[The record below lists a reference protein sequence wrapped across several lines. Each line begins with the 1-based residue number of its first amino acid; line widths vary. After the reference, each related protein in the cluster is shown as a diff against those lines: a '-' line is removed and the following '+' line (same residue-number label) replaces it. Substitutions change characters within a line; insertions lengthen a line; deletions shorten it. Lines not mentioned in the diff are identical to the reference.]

1 MARAKKASVRL
12 SSLSIGGATFDLFI
26 QTDAG
31 TVEHDGQRVLH
42 LPLGGKIPAK
52 TVHGRSGG
60 GACNT
65 STGLRR
71 LGFDSGLCAVIGDDQ
86 WGHLVLDQLDKEG
99 VNDGDVTMSEGDTT
113 GFSLIFSAAD
123 GERVIVSGAGAN
135 THLRPVTLDADMLK
149 AVDVV
154 YLNRLQP
161 GSDALELSI
170 TDALADSKAR
180 LTWNPGGSQVGEGL
194 ADPENK
200 KLLARTDVLLLNREE
215 ALAFSGA
222 SDVRA
227 ALKLFCEGGATVAC
241 ITDGKNGAMATDGT
255 RLYSCPILPAPV
267 VDTTGAGD
275 AFGTGLTW
283 ALATGHDLPT
293 SLLAGTINGASVVGA
308 IGAQPGLLTDT
319 QMHTALRSAPI
330 SVEETT
336 L

>member
-1 MARAKKASVRL
+1 MARAKTNARL

-26 QTDAG
+26 QTEAG

-42 LPLGGKIPAK
+42 LPLGGKITAK
-52 TVHGRSGG
+52 AVHGRSGG

-65 STGLRR
+65 ATGLRR
-71 LGFDSGLCAVIGDDQ
+71 LGFHCSLCAVIGDDQ
-86 WGHLVLDQLDKEG
+86 WGHLVLDQLDKEN

-135 THLRPVTLDADMLK
+135 THLRPVTLDAEMLRT
-149 AVDVV
+149 ADVV

-170 TDALADSKAR
+170 ADVLADSQAR
-180 LTWNPGGSQVGEGL
+180 LTWNPGGSQVGEGT
-194 ADPENK
+194 ADPENQ
-200 KLLARTDVLLLNREE
+200 KLLARTDVLLLNKEE

-222 SDVRA
+222 KDVRS
-227 ALKLFCEGGATVAC
+227 ALRLFCEAGAKVAC
-241 ITDGKNGAMATDGT
+241 ITDGKNGALTTDGK
-255 RLYSCPILPAPV
+255 RLFSCPIAPAPV

-275 AFGTGLTW
+275 AFGVGFTW

-293 SLLAGTINGASVVGA
+293 ALLAGTINGASVVGA